1 MSRSTG
7 SSLMDLK
14 TDVMQMRSMRRRE
27 SQRGAGISLLYEKS
41 PANSSPN
48 YSPLSTAEL
57 DVLRAQYEKED
68 VMVGVQ
74 TKFNYAWVSLRSRP
88 CKVSSF
94 CSIDIQGLVKSNT
107 RADQHL
113 GVMLLSEIFRTSP
126 ERRRECLY
134 YLALGNYKLG
144 NYAQARRYNDLLL
157 EMEPGNLQSSNLRT
171 LIDDKVAKEGLMGV
185 AIVSGVAV
193 AAGVIGGILL
203 RNLGRKR

>member
-1 MSRSTG
+1 M
-7 SSLMDLK
+7 
-14 TDVMQMRSMRRRE
+14 
-27 SQRGAGISLLYEKS
+27 
-41 PANSSPN
+41 
-48 YSPLSTAEL
+48 
-57 DVLRAQYEKED
+57 
-68 VMVGVQ
+68 
-74 TKFNYAWVSLRSRP
+74 
-88 CKVSSF
+88 
-94 CSIDIQGLVKSNT
+94 KSNT

-144 NYAQARRYNDLLL
+144 NYGEARRYNDLLL
-157 EMEPGNLQSSNLRT
+157 ENEPANLQASNLRT
-171 LIDDKVAKEGLMGV
+171 LIDDKVAKEGLVGV

>member
-1 MSRSTG
+1 MTQ
-7 SSLMDLK
+7 LPYAVDAE
-14 TDVMQMRSMRRRE
+14 T
-27 SQRGAGISLLYEKS
+27 
-41 PANSSPN
+41 
-48 YSPLSTAEL
+48 PLSQGEL

-74 TKFNYAWVSLRSRP
+74 TKFNYAW
-88 CKVSSF
+88 
-94 CSIDIQGLVKSNT
+94 GLVKSNVRT
-107 RADQHL
+107 DQHL

-144 NYAQARRYNDLLL
+144 NYAQARKYNDLLL
-157 EMEPGNLQSSNLRT
+157 ENEPGNLQATNLQT